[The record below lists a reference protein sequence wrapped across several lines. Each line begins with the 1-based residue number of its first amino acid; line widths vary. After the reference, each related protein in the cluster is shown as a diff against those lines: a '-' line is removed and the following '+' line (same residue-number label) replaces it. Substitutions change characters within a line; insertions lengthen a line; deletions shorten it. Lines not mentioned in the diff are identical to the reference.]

1 MKVTI
6 ATLIESQGALN
17 ALGNT
22 KLPKTVSYRMGKNL
36 NLINSQMKGLE
47 DKRVNT
53 LNAMVQAGT
62 AKLNAEKTKYDFD
75 PPEGEKDF
83 NATMETYKQAEVDM
97 TFARF
102 TMDEMGD
109 DKIEPLILAALDKLG
124 IISELTVVDGG
135 KTAEKS

>member
-6 ATLIESQGALN
+6 NTLLETQGALN
-17 ALGNT
+17 AIGNT
-22 KLPKTVSYRMGKNL
+22 KLPKTVSYRMGKNM
-36 NLINSQMKGLE
+36 NLINSQMKTLE

-53 LNAMVQAGT
+53 LNAMVRDGT
-62 AKLNAEKTKYDFD
+62 AKLNAEKTRYDFD

-83 NATMETYKQAEVDM
+83 NASMELHKQIEVDLP
-97 TFARF
+97 FARF
-102 TMDEMGD
+102 TVEEMGD